1 MAILAGGYPNQASPA
16 CPSLFGNSI
25 ELTSQDPLMLSGPA
39 GSLPPEVL
47 PQLLEH
53 LGSSLAA
60 ALPSCRGV
68 AGAALACDG
77 SAFRPLALC
86 VTAPSPGFPSM
97 SSSQLMMP
105 TERCSLVARR
115 RRPGTSW
122 QETARLLCCANASPC
137 SWKEVTEV
145 TSSGQLPSHRHSVAV
160 CGAASEEEKV
170 LLFGG
175 NVSRTVAG
183 AWRTSAELYLA
194 NLPLEPDAPVAMQ
207 CLSETASEAS
217 PCSRW
222 GSTLTQTTSGAAI
235 LWGGWSRDGD
245 TSVPWMLRLREAA
258 ADWSEVRDTVLPPS
272 VAFHTS
278 TSLPDGKRSA
288 VVGGLGDGGS
298 QAGVWIFDS
307 SSELWMR
314 ASETGPACA
323 GHSAALDVDSQ
334 RLVVCLGV
342 RRERRASLLADDSFL
357 SDACAF
363 DLRMQRW
370 DDSAWKNYAPPSD
383 ANGPCHAGQDEEPP
397 LRPCARRN
405 AAAAALGRQL
415 VVSGGYSDERGSA
428 LADTWTLDMRTG
440 TWSLLAAKGAPELEG
455 HKAVM
460 SGLDMFTFG
469 GHLSPGS
476 YPRRTMS
483 VHMLSM
489 GQTGQTSQHAADV
502 SDAERSEDEGSNGE
516 SSDEEAPVRR
526 IPVQLLLRLLAAQPG
541 QEPDE

>member
-1 MAILAGGYPNQASPA
+1 MVVLGGGYPSQTCPA
-16 CPSLFGNSI
+16 CPGPFGNSV
-25 ELTSQDPLMLSGPA
+25 ELMSQDPLMFSGPA

-68 AGAALACDG
+68 AGAALAGDG

-86 VTAPSPGFPSM
+86 VTAPSPGFPLT
-97 SSSQLMMP
+97 SSNQLIMP
-105 TERCSLVARR
+105 TDRCSLVARQ

-122 QETARLLCCANASPC
+122 QEAARLLCCASASPC
-137 SWKEVTEV
+137 SWREV
-145 TSSGQLPSHRHSVAV
+145 TSGGQLPSHRHSVAV
-160 CGAASEEEKV
+160 CGAASEDEKV

-175 NVSRTVAG
+175 NVSRSVAG
-183 AWRTSAELYLA
+183 AWRTSADLYLA
-194 NLPLEPDAPVAMQ
+194 NLPLEPGAPVAMQ
-207 CLSETASEAS
+207 CLSETATEAS

-222 GSTLTQTTSGAAI
+222 GSTLTQTTSGAAV

-245 TSVPWMLRLREAA
+245 TGVPWILRLREAA

-278 TSLPDGKRSA
+278 TSLPDGKRLA

-342 RRERRASLLADDSFL
+342 RRERRASLLAGDSFL

-370 DDSAWKNYAPPSD
+370 DDSAWKNYEPPPD
-383 ANGPCHAGQDEEPP
+383 AKGPCQDAGPP

-440 TWSLLAAKGAPELEG
+440 TWSLLAANGAPKLEG

-469 GHLSPGS
+469 GHLSPGT

-489 GQTGQTSQHAADV
+489 GQAGQTSRGAAES

-526 IPVQLLLRLLAAQPG
+526 IPMQLLLRLLAAQQG
-541 QEPDE
+541 QAPDE